1 MTRARNQIIST
12 EDTPYYHCIA
22 RCVRQAFLC
31 GEDPLTQRS
40 YEHRRQW
47 VVDRLIE
54 LQQVFCIDLCAYA
67 VMSNHYH
74 LVLCI
79 NETKV
84 DKLTTDEVINRWCRL
99 YKGPLLIQRYREG
112 LVQGAAEYKVVSEI
126 AEKWRARL
134 ADISWFM
141 RSLNEHI
148 ARQANREDSCTGHF
162 WESRFKSQA
171 LLDEKALLTCMAYV
185 DLNPIRA
192 AIAETPENS
201 DYTSIQTRI
210 AENTLQTGLEDKVA
224 QDTTCVPVL
233 KAFDPTTKSLANIG
247 YDLHDYLEL
256 VDYSGRAIRD
266 DKRGYIVESTPP
278 ILPRLGINSDAWLEA
293 MQPKGIHM
301 ATVLGDAEHID
312 GYTKAHHLRCIV
324 GAGRLKSLLQ

>member
-1 MTRARNQIIST
+1 M
-12 EDTPYYHCIA
+12 
-22 RCVRQAFLC
+22 
-31 GEDPLTQRS
+31 
-40 YEHRRQW
+40 
-47 VVDRLIE
+47 
-54 LQQVFCIDLCAYA
+54 FCINLCAYA

-79 NETKV
+79 DQDKVNE
-84 DKLTTDEVINRWCRL
+84 LTTDEVINRWCRL

-112 LVQGAAEYKVVSEI
+112 ILQGQAEDKAISEVI
-126 AEKWRARL
+126 EQWRSRL

-148 ARQANREDSCTGHF
+148 ARQANKEDSCTGHF

-192 AIAETPENS
+192 AIADTPENS
-201 DYTSIQTRI
+201 DYTSIQIRI
-210 AENTLQTGLEDKVA
+210 EECALQARAEDE
-224 QDTTCVPVL
+224 TTQESTSVPLL
-233 KAFDPTTKSLANIG
+233 KAFDPTTQSLANIG

-266 DKRGYIVESTPP
+266 DKRGYIAEPTPP
-278 ILPRLGINSDAWLEA
+278 IL
-293 MQPKGIHM
+293 
-301 ATVLGDAEHID
+301 
-312 GYTKAHHLRCIV
+312 
-324 GAGRLKSLLQ
+324 

>member
-12 EDTPYYHCIA
+12 ADTPYYHCIA
-22 RCVRQAFLC
+22 RCVRRAFLC

-47 VVDRLIE
+47 VVDRLVE

-79 NETKV
+79 NEEWAAE
-84 DKLTTDEVINRWCRL
+84 LTADEVINRWCHL
-99 YKGPLLIQRYREG
+99 YKGPQLVQRYR
-112 LVQGAAEYKVVSEI
+112 QGEVLGKAEYQAVSDIVEQ
-126 AEKWRARL
+126 WRERL

-148 ARQANREDSCTGHF
+148 ARQANQEDSCKGHF

-192 AIAETPENS
+192 AIADTPETS
-201 DYTSIQTRI
+201 DYTSVQNRVV
-210 AENTLQTGLEDKVA
+210 EKSKKGLSTEPP
-224 QDTTCVPVL
+224 QPIL
-233 KAFDPTTKSLANIG
+233 KPFDPTAKSLACIG

-256 VDYSGRAIRD
+256 VDYTGRAIRD
-266 DKRGYIVESTPP
+266 DKRGFIVQSTPP
-278 ILPRLGINSDAWLEA
+278 ILQRLSINLDAWMEA
-293 MQPKGIHM
+293 MGPKGIHI
-301 ATVLGDAEHID
+301 ATVLGDTEHLED
-312 GYTKAHHLRCIV
+312 YTKAHHLRCITGSV
-324 GAGRLKSLLQ
+324 RLKSLLQ